1 MTAVV
6 ILLFY
11 GVIGGLLFE
20 WLHLP
25 GGPMT
30 GAIIAVI
37 LYKTVMTPPNIELP
51 RVLQLSVYIFLGVI
65 VGNMY
70 KPGML
75 LAVKDT
81 WPVLLISTGL
91 ILVSGLAIAVFVFK
105 FGKLD
110 AASAYL
116 ATSPGGLNAIMGLAA
131 DMGPNAPIILAYQ
144 MVRLYT
150 IILTVPYASKLLYRM
165 LQ

>member
-1 MTAVV
+1 MSAVA

-11 GVIGGLLFE
+11 GVIGGVLFK

-37 LYKTVMTPPNIELP
+37 LYKSILTPPAVELP
-51 RVLQLSVYIFLGVI
+51 RIFQLSVYIFLGVI
-65 VGNMY
+65 IGNMY
-70 KPGML
+70 KSEML
-75 LAVKDT
+75 LAVKDS
-81 WPVLLISTGL
+81 WPVLFISTGL
-91 ILVSGLAIAVFVFK
+91 TLFSGLIIALFVFK

-116 ATSPGGLNAIMGLAA
+116 ATSLE
-131 DMGPNAPIILAYQ
+131 
-144 MVRLYT
+144 V
-150 IILTVPYASKLLYRM
+150 
-165 LQ
+165 